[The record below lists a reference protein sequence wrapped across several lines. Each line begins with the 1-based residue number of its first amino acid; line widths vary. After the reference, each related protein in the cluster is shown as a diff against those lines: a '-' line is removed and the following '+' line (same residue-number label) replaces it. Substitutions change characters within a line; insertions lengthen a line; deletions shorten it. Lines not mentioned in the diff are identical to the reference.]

1 MSQTLTPEQ
10 QQRLQKAKQASER
23 QNHDYAINLLKQLV
37 AELPEQ
43 LELRRLLR
51 ANELLKFRGASGM
64 ARTMASLKVASM
76 GMKAKGALKKDPDE
90 AMRLAEDMLEID
102 PTNETANETLAEAA
116 DAKNLPEIGILA
128 YETLRDAHPD
138 KVDILKKLGNRYLQN
153 GLPEKAQKT
162 FDAAIKIAPN
172 DGEALKGMKDSSA
185 MHASQSGS
193 WEEGSDYRDSLKNAD
208 EATALEQQKRV
219 VKSVEAID
227 QQLNGLYAQY
237 NENQSNLAVVK
248 QIAELLDRKEDFEN
262 ALQWYAYAFELSN
275 QADPEIEKRM
285 IGIRKRGVDSAIQ
298 AKRQEIETAD
308 ESVRPQL
315 EAELEQL
322 RNQKAEFELQ
332 TARERV
338 QKYPNDKSLRYEL
351 GKALFEAGNYKEA
364 VPELQQAVNQPNCRH
379 QAFNVLGKCYQARN
393 IIDLALKQ
401 FETAKSEMLTMD
413 NLKKEITYNLG
424 LALEQAG
431 RNEEALA
438 QFKEIYEVDY
448 HFSDVAERVESAYES

>member
-23 QNHDYAINLLKQLV
+23 HNHDYAISLLKQLV

-51 ANELLKFRGASGM
+51 ANELFKFRSGSCM
-64 ARTMASLKVASM
+64 ARKMASLKVAPT

-90 AMRLAEDMLEID
+90 AMKLAEEMLEID

-138 KVDILKKLGNRYLQN
+138 NVDILKKLGNRYLHN

-185 MHASQSGS
+185 MYASQSGS
-193 WEEGSDYRDSLKNAD
+193 WEEGSDYRASLKNVD

-227 QQLNGLYAQY
+227 EQLNGLYAQY
-237 NENQSNLAVVK
+237 NENQSNQAVVK
-248 QIAELLDRKEDFEN
+248 QIAELLDRKEDFDN
-262 ALQWYAYAFELSN
+262 ALQWYDYAYQLSS

-285 IGIRKRGVDSAIQ
+285 IIIQKRVVDSAIQ
-298 AKRQEIETAD
+298 AKRQEVEVAD
-308 ESVRPQL
+308 ESLRPQL

-322 RNQKAEFELQ
+322 RLQKAEFELQ

-379 QAFNVLGKCYQARN
+379 QAFNILGKCYQARN
-393 IIDLALKQ
+393 ILDLALKQ

-413 NLKKEITYNLG
+413 HLKKEITYNLG
-424 LALEQAG
+424 LALEKAG
-431 RNEEALA
+431 RSEEALA